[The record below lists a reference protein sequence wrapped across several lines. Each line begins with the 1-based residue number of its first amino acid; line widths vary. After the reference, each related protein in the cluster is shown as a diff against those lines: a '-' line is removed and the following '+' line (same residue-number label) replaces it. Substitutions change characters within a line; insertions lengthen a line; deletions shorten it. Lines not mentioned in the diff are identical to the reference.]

1 MGAGKSTLGKQ
12 LAKKLAV
19 PFFDLDHI
27 IERQIESSISEFFD
41 SHSEE
46 SFRDIEANC
55 LRQIALTPSVVSV
68 GGGTPCFKNNMKYMN
83 EVGKTIYL
91 EGSPLF
97 LASRLEK
104 SKAKRPLIADIDSDQ
119 LVEFIEKH
127 LAERSVFYQQ
137 AHHSVQIPIRSSDDI
152 LEAF

>member
-1 MGAGKSTLGKQ
+1 MKYLPFIRRYRPISGKQ

-27 IERQIESSISEFFD
+27 IERQIESSISEFFE

-55 LRQIALTPSVVSV
+55 LRQIELAPSIVSV

-83 EVGKTIYL
+83 EVGRTIYF
-91 EGSPLF
+91 EGSPQF

-104 SKAKRPLIADIDSDQ
+104 SKAKRPLIADVDSNQ
-119 LVEFIEKH
+119 LVEFIEKQNNSK
-127 LAERSVFYQQ
+127 L
-137 AHHSVQIPIRSSDDI
+137 IRWPELS
-152 LEAF
+152 AYT